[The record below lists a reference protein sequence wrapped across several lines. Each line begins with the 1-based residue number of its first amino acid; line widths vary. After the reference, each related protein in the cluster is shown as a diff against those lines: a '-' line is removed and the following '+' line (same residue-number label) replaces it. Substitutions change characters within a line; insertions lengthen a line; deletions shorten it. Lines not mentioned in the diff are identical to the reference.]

1 MYSALRA
8 NKKPR
13 RSRDGAFCIQPLSLP
28 WVKLALISRSGMEK
42 TRRGKLHGMT
52 ALVTGSITDCVQR
65 KVGGY
70 PAADDPISD
79 ASRVGKTSLRQVN
92 PGEQRSGQ
100 ILVGKK
106 AVTSVQQRFGGN
118 EVGNNLSADFDHWV
132 TAYLAGRRHAQ
143 R

>member
-28 WVKLALISRSGMEK
+28 WVKLALISRSGMGK
-42 TRRGKLHGMT
+42 TRRGRLHGMT
-52 ALVTGSITDCVQR
+52 ALVTGSIADCVQR

-70 PAADDPISD
+70 PAVDDPISD

-118 EVGNNLSADFDHWV
+118 EVGNNLSANFDHWV
-132 TAYLAGRRHAQ
+132 TAYLTGRRHAQ